1 MLLEGL
7 ALNAGGFTWGDA
19 IYQLFAFLVL
29 MLLLSKFAW
38 KPLMKMMKDRESH
51 IANEIDAA
59 ENSRREANK
68 LLEEQRE
75 LLKEAKQQAQSLIE
89 NARKLGDD
97 QREEIVKAAKVEAD
111 RMKEAAKREIT
122 QEKEQAIAS
131 LREQVASLSVMIASK
146 VIEKNLSVAEQE
158 DLINQFIKEAGE
170 ER

>member
-7 ALNAGGFTWGDA
+7 ALNAGGFTWGDS

-38 KPLMKMMKDRESH
+38 KPLMKIMKDRENH
-51 IANEIDAA
+51 ISNEIDAA
-59 ENSRREANK
+59 ENSRRDANK
-68 LLEEQRE
+68 LLEEQRV
-75 LLKEAKQQAQSLIE
+75 LLKEARTEAQSLID

-97 QREEIVKAAKVEAD
+97 QREEIIQAAKSEAD
-111 RMKEAAKREIT
+111 RMKEAAKREII
-122 QEKEQAIAS
+122 QEKEQAVSA

-146 VIEKNLSVAEQE
+146 VIEKNLSADEQQA
-158 DLINQFIKEAGE
+158 LINQYIKEAGE